1 MKANGSRSPPENEIG
16 PPLMERVECV
26 VVGAGAV
33 GLAAARALAISGR
46 DVVVLE
52 RENRIGSITSARNS
66 EVIHA
71 GIYYPNGSLK
81 ARLCVSG
88 RDLLYRYCDDHGISH
103 RRIGKLIV
111 APSGD
116 DAAALEAIRSNAL
129 ANGVDDLK
137 PLDGAAA
144 RALEPELRCR
154 AALLSPSTGIIDS
167 HGLMLAFQGDAEAS
181 GAAIALESTFESAT
195 AGDGLT
201 VRVGLADGSTMT
213 LGCRVLVNA
222 GGLGAQA
229 VAHAIQGLPGAT
241 IPPLFLAKGN
251 YFTLAGPAPF
261 SRLIYSIPTAGGL
274 GIHFGLDL
282 AGASKFGPD
291 AEWIPGIDYRVDP
304 ARASRF
310 ETAIRR
316 WYPGLGDEA
325 LRPGYA
331 GVRPKIVP
339 EGAPPGDFAIHGPAV
354 HGVAGLVNL
363 FGIESPGLT
372 ASLAIAERVRGIV
385 DGEP

>member
-1 MKANGSRSPPENEIG
+1 
-16 PPLMERVECV
+16 MERVECI

-71 GIYYPNGSLK
+71 GIYYRNGSLK
-81 ARLCVSG
+81 ARLCVFG
-88 RDLLYRYCDDHGISH
+88 RDLLYRYCEDHGISH

-111 APSGD
+111 ALSGE

-167 HGLMLAFQGDAEAS
+167 HGLMLAFQGDAEAA

-222 GGLGAQA
+222 SGLGAQA
-229 VAHAIQGLPGAT
+229 VAHAIQGLPSAT

-316 WYPGLGDEA
+316 WYPGLEDEA
-325 LRPGYA
+325 LQPGYA

-354 HGVAGLVNL
+354 HGVPGLVNL

-372 ASLAIAERVRGIV
+372 ASLAIAECVRGIV